1 MYNVHCTSHILWQS
15 NALPYP
21 APSLYALPLSAFP
34 PNQYIWVGCY
44 IRQIVFFID
53 QYFAVEYNYKSNV
66 YSKEGWHIGI
76 LEFYC
81 LSSSLE
87 WDILSHVTPL
97 QFCCLDST
105 SGSSAK
111 YKTLVG
117 KSLSLSYRA
126 LWLQAPKDKKKVRL
140 AIVEPFEPLWNVD
153 KPARFGHFG
162 SKIGHFL
169 ADPSHW
175 SKDYQI
181 HYGPGRW
188 LL

>member
-1 MYNVHCTSHILWQS
+1 M
-15 NALPYP
+15 
-21 APSLYALPLSAFP
+21 SAFP

-126 LWLQAPKDKKKVRL
+126 LWLQAPKDKKKLGWPLWNLLNHFGTLTSLPGLAILGPRL
-140 AIVEPFEPLWNVD
+140 AIFWRTPAIEVKITKSTTVPGVD
-153 KPARFGHFG
+153 CFN
-162 SKIGHFL
+162 L
-169 ADPSHW
+169 
-175 SKDYQI
+175 
-181 HYGPGRW
+181 GPT
-188 LL
+188 